1 MSEEQHFY
9 PPTNQRSSG
18 GGASMFIIF
27 LGLVFMI
34 GPSFLNSNVVS
45 PASTMMLSIFGLAV
59 LLIGT
64 ILYILTKLYLKT
76 PANGAYVRT
85 GMGGQKV
92 IVDGGAIFIP
102 MFHEKL
108 FISLETMKLE
118 VDRRDV
124 DALTTQDR
132 VRIDMKSEFYIRVNK
147 TPDDIKTAATSLGS
161 KGINPQSIISLVGDK
176 LVSALRTVAAK
187 KDLES
192 LFSDRQ
198 GFAEEVQSIVSKDL
212 SANGLLLE
220 SVTISK
226 LDQTNYD
233 KINVNNIFDAEG
245 ARTVAQKVN
254 AALVEKNEI
263 EQSAKVLIETKNL
276 MTTEQTNELKIK
288 QETSIADTNAKISKA
303 KSEKEADASKFAAE
317 QSRISKE
324 AEISMEKQVGLKQ
337 VEREKEIE
345 TANIEKEQTLEQK
358 RVEKEKTIETAQI
371 EKEKTILER
380 MAEKAQADT
389 VKSNAEAGAKEAE
402 QNVLTVTAKAEA
414 ARQKEVTVINQQA
427 EAEKRKIDENT
438 ATDILAYKVTAAAQA
453 DMKAAEDKG
462 VALTA
467 LARAEKDAAA
477 FRAEGEKAIA
487 MVPVEVNKAQVQVNA
502 AQVEV
507 TGKELQF
514 KAQYSEVSI
523 RLETNLASIAAHKE
537 VGKAAAEAM
546 GQALNQANINL
557 WGDPG
562 ALKMMQEAFN
572 QGQSKFIQ
580 LDALQ
585 GGNFTQVN
593 REQAK
598 DLVVA
603 YMKGQKTAMEVMGT
617 ADNVSA
623 EMKQLVSEFVKS
635 GGGNTLAG
643 IGLLA
648 KFLTGKDANKEE
660 LDRLHQ
666 LYEQLNPTVNGGV
679 VNGAKSIA

>member
-1 MSEEQHFY
+1 MTEEQHLY
-9 PPTNQRSSG
+9 HPSTRQSKG
-18 GGASMFIIF
+18 GGAIALVFF
-27 LGLVFMI
+27 GLIFMI
-34 GPSFLNSNVVS
+34 GPGFVPGSTLS
-45 PASTMMLSIFGLAV
+45 PTSSLMLSGFGMVV
-59 LLIGT
+59 LVLGA

-102 MFHEKL
+102 IFHEKL

-118 VDRRDV
+118 VDRKDV

-147 TPDDIKTAATSLGS
+147 TADDIKTAATSLGS

-198 GFAEEVQSIVSKDL
+198 GFAEEVQSIVAKDL
-212 SANGLLLE
+212 QANGLLLE

-276 MTTEQTNELKIK
+276 KTTEQTNELKIL
-288 QETSIADTNAKISKA
+288 QETSIAETNAQIMKA
-303 KSEKEADASKFAAE
+303 KAEREAAASKFSAE
-317 QSRISKE
+317 QARISKE
-324 AEISMEKQVGLKQ
+324 AEINMAKQVGLKE
-337 VEREKEIE
+337 VEKEKEIE
-345 TANIEKEQTLEQK
+345 TANIEKEQALEQK
-358 RVEKEKTIETAQI
+358 RVEKEKTIESANI

-380 MAEKAQADT
+380 QAEKAQADT
-389 VKSNAEAGAKEAE
+389 LKSNAEASAKEAE

-414 ARQKEVTVINQQA
+414 ERQKEVTVINQQA
-427 EAEKRKIDENT
+427 AAEKRKIDENT
-438 ATDILAYKVTAAAQA
+438 VTDIEAYKVTARAEA
-453 DMKAAEDKG
+453 DMHAAEKRG
-462 VALTA
+462 SALTQ

-477 FRAEGEKAIA
+477 FRAEGEKAIQ
-487 MVPVEVNKAQVQVNA
+487 MVPVDVNKAQVDVNA

-507 TGKELQF
+507 TGKELQY
-514 KAQYSEVSI
+514 KAQFSEVSI
-523 RLETNLASIAAHKE
+523 RLETNLASISAQRE

-546 GQALNQANINL
+546 GQALSKANINL

-572 QGQSKFIQ
+572 SGQSKFIQ

-585 GGNFTQVN
+585 GGNFTHAN
-593 REQAK
+593 RELAK
-598 DLVVA
+598 DLMTS
-603 YMKGQKTAMEVMGT
+603 YMKGQKTAMEVMG
-617 ADNVSA
+617 AAENVNS
-623 EMKQLVSEFVKS
+623 EVKHLINEFVRS

-643 IGLLA
+643 IGLMA
-648 KFLTGKDANKEE
+648 KFLTGKDATTEE
-660 LDRLHQ
+660 IERVKN
-666 LYEQLNPTVNGGV
+666 LYEQMNP
-679 VNGAKSIA
+679 AAPIAPTALS

>member
-1 MSEEQHFY
+1 MTEEQHIYY
-9 PPTNQRSSG
+9 PSGHQSRG
-18 GGASMFIIF
+18 GGAIALIFI
-27 LGLVFMI
+27 GLLFMI
-34 GPSFLNSNVVS
+34 GPGFIPNSTL
-45 PASTMMLSIFGLAV
+45 PATSSLMLSVFGLVV
-59 LLIGT
+59 LVFGA

-102 MFHEKL
+102 IFHEKL

-118 VDRRDV
+118 VDRKDV

-147 TPDDIKTAATSLGS
+147 TADDIKTAATSLGS
-161 KGINPQSIISLVGDK
+161 KGINPQSIVALVGDK

-198 GFAEEVQSIVSKDL
+198 GFAEEVQSIVAKDL
-212 SANGLLLE
+212 QANGLLLE

-276 MTTEQTNELKIK
+276 KTTEQTNELKIM
-288 QETSIADTNAKISKA
+288 QETSIAETNAQITKA
-303 KSEKEADASKFAAE
+303 KAEREAAASKFAAE
-317 QSRISKE
+317 QARISKE
-324 AEISMEKQVGLKQ
+324 AEINMAKQVGLKE
-337 VEREKEIE
+337 VEKEKEIQ

-358 RVEKEKTIETAQI
+358 RVEKEKTIESANI
-371 EKEKTILER
+371 DKEKTILER
-380 MAEKAQADT
+380 QAEKAQADT
-389 VKSNAEAGAKEAE
+389 LKSNAEATAKEAE
-402 QNVLTVTAKAEA
+402 QKVLTVTAKAEA
-414 ARQKEVTVINQQA
+414 ERQKEVTVINQQA
-427 EAEKRKIDENT
+427 AAEKRKIDENT
-438 ATDILAYKVTAAAQA
+438 ATDIEAYKVTATAEA
-453 DMKAAEDKG
+453 DMKAAEKKG
-462 VALTA
+462 VALTQ
-467 LARAEKDAAA
+467 LARAEKEAAT
-477 FRAEGEKAIA
+477 FKAEGEKAIQ
-487 MVPVEVNKAQVQVNA
+487 MVPVEVNKAQVEVNA

-514 KAQYSEVSI
+514 KAQFSEVSI
-523 RLETNLASIAAHKE
+523 RLETNLAGIAAQKE

-546 GQALNQANINL
+546 GQALSKANINL

-562 ALKMMQEAFN
+562 ALKLMQEAFN
-572 QGQSKFIQ
+572 NGQAKFIQ

-585 GGNFTQVN
+585 GGNFSQAN

-598 DLVVA
+598 ELMQA
-603 YMKGQKTAMEVMGT
+603 YMSGQKTALEVMG
-617 ADNVSA
+617 AA
-623 EMKQLVSEFVKS
+623 ENINAEVKNLLSEFVKS
-635 GGGNTLAG
+635 GGGNTLTG
-643 IGLLA
+643 IGLMA
-648 KFLTGKDANKEE
+648 RFLTGKEASVEE
-660 LDRLHQ
+660 IERMRL
-666 LYEQLNPTVNGGV
+666 LYEQLNPAVNGTK
-679 VNGAKSIA
+679 ALS

>member
-1 MSEEQHFY
+1 MTEEHNVY
-9 PPTNQRSSG
+9 YSRRSSG
-18 GGASMFIIF
+18 GGAIALIF
-27 LGLVFMI
+27 FGLVFMI
-34 GPSFLNSNVVS
+34 GPGFI
-45 PASTMMLSIFGLAV
+45 PGTTLSATSSLMISVFGLV
-59 LLIGT
+59 LLVVGA

-102 MFHEKL
+102 IFHEKL

-147 TPDDIKTAATSLGS
+147 TADDIKTAATSLGS
-161 KGINPQSIISLVGDK
+161 KGINPQSIIALVGDK

-198 GFAEEVQSIVSKDL
+198 GFAEEVQSIVAKDL
-212 SANGLLLE
+212 QANGLLLE

-245 ARTVAQKVN
+245 ARTVAKKVN

-263 EQSAKVLIETKNL
+263 EQSSRVLIETKNL
-276 MTTEQTNELKIK
+276 KTTEQTNELKIQ
-288 QETSIADTNAKISKA
+288 QEISTAETNAQITKA
-303 KSEKEADASKFAAE
+303 KAEREAAASKFAAE

-324 AEISMEKQVGLKQ
+324 AEINTAKQVGLKE
-337 VEREKEIE
+337 VEKEKEIQ
-345 TANIEKEQTLEQK
+345 TANIEKEQILEQK
-358 RVEKEKTIETAQI
+358 RVEKEKTIESANI

-380 MAEKAQADT
+380 QAEKAEADT
-389 VKSNAEAGAKEAE
+389 LKSNAEASAKEAE
-402 QNVLTVTAKAEA
+402 QKVLTVTAKAEA
-414 ARQKEVTVINQQA
+414 ERQKEVTVINQQA
-427 EAEKRKIDENT
+427 AAEKRKIDENT
-438 ATDILAYKVTAAAQA
+438 ATDIEAYKVTAAADA
-453 DMKAAEDKG
+453 DMRAAEKKG
-462 VALTA
+462 VALTQ
-467 LARAEKDAAA
+467 LAKAEKEAAA
-477 FRAEGEKAIA
+477 FKAEGEKAIQ
-487 MVPVEVNKAQVQVNA
+487 MVPVEVNKAQVEVNA

-514 KAQYSEVSI
+514 KAQFSEVSI
-523 RLETNLASIAAHKE
+523 RLETNLASITAQKE

-546 GQALNQANINL
+546 GKALSQANINL

-562 ALKMMQEAFN
+562 ALKLMQEAFN
-572 QGQSKFIQ
+572 SGQSKYIQ

-585 GGNFTQVN
+585 GGNFNHHVH
-593 REQAK
+593 REEAKVLMQAY
-598 DLVVA
+598 LS
-603 YMKGQKTAMEVMGT
+603 GQKTAMEVMGA
-617 ADNVSA
+617 ADNVNA
-623 EMKQLVSEFVKS
+623 EVKHLLAEFVKS
-635 GGGNTLAG
+635 GGGNTLTG
-643 IGLLA
+643 IGLMA
-648 KFLTGKDANKEE
+648 RFLTGKEASIEE
-660 LDRLHQ
+660 IEKMKT
-666 LYEQLNPTVNGGV
+666 LYEQMVVPVPEVKNGTK
-679 VNGAKSIA
+679 ALH

>member
-1 MSEEQHFY
+1 MSEQEHLY
-9 PPTNQRSSG
+9 DPSAYRSSG
-18 GGASMFIIF
+18 GGAIALIIF
-27 LGLVFMI
+27 GLIFMI
-34 GPSFLNSNVVS
+34 GPGFI
-45 PASTMMLSIFGLAV
+45 PAATLSATSTLMLSGFGLA
-59 LLIGT
+59 LLILGA

-102 MFHEKL
+102 IFHEKL

-118 VDRRDV
+118 VDRKDV

-147 TPDDIKTAATSLGS
+147 TAEDIKTAATSLGS
-161 KGINPQSIISLVGDK
+161 KGINPQSIVALVGDK

-198 GFAEEVQSIVSKDL
+198 GFAEEVQSIVAKDL
-212 SANGLLLE
+212 QANGLLLE

-276 MTTEQTNELKIK
+276 KTTEQTNELKIM
-288 QETSIADTNAKISKA
+288 QETSIAETNAQITKA
-303 KSEKEADASKFAAE
+303 KAEREAAANKFAAE

-324 AEISMEKQVGLKQ
+324 AEINMAKQVGLKE
-337 VEREKEIE
+337 VEKEKEIQ
-345 TANIEKEQTLEQK
+345 TANIEKEQALEQK
-358 RVEKEKTIETAQI
+358 RVEKEKTIESANI

-380 MAEKAQADT
+380 QAEKAQADT
-389 VKSNAEAGAKEAE
+389 LKSNAEASAREAE
-402 QNVLTVTAKAEA
+402 QKVFTVMAKAEA
-414 ARQKEVTVINQQA
+414 ERQKDVTVINQQA
-427 EAEKRKIDENT
+427 AAEKKKIDENT
-438 ATDILAYKVTAAAQA
+438 ATDIEAYKVTAAAEA
-453 DMKAAEDKG
+453 NMHAAEKKG
-462 VALTA
+462 IALTQ
-467 LARAEKDAAA
+467 LAKAEKDAAA
-477 FRAEGEKAIA
+477 FKAEGEKAIQ
-487 MVPVEVNKAQVQVNA
+487 MVPVEVNKAQVEVNA

-514 KAQYSEVSI
+514 KAQFSEVSI
-523 RLETNLASIAAHKE
+523 RLETNLASIAAQRE

-546 GQALNQANINL
+546 GQALAKANINL

-562 ALKMMQEAFN
+562 ALKLMQEAFN
-572 QGQSKFIQ
+572 AGQAKFIQ

-585 GGNFTQVN
+585 GGNFSQSN

-598 DLVVA
+598 ELMQA
-603 YMKGQKTAMEVMGT
+603 YMTGQKTALEVMG
-617 ADNVSA
+617 AAENVNA
-623 EMKQLVSEFVKS
+623 EVKNLIYEFVKS
-635 GGGNTLAG
+635 GGSNTLAG
-643 IGLLA
+643 IGLMGR
-648 KFLTGKDANKEE
+648 FLTGKEASIEE
-660 LDRLHQ
+660 IERLKV
-666 LYEQLNPTVNGGV
+666 LYEQLSAPVNGTK
-679 VNGAKSIA
+679 AIQ